1 MRAKITRVG
10 NSKGLILSKPIIEKY
25 QIDKEVEIVL
35 RDDHLILKPVK
46 TPRVG
51 WEDSFRRL
59 QEDGPE
65 ELLIPDVF
73 EDEKILP
80 W

>member
-10 NSKGLILSKPIIEKY
+10 NSKGFILSKPIIEKY
-25 QIDKEVEIVL
+25 QFDKEVEIVL
-35 RDDHLILKPVK
+35 HEDHLILKPVK
-46 TPRVG
+46 KPREG
-51 WEDSFRRL
+51 WEDSFRA
-59 QEDGPE
+59 QKEESPD

-73 EDEKILP
+73 EDEEILP